1 MENIDDFM
9 KKKMLDEAPGSG
21 RPFEFKEEYWQQAE
35 ALIVADERRKR
46 RRRFIWWW
54 SAGLL
59 LLAFGAG
66 AWWILHISPQP
77 DTIAHQFPAAS
88 QEHFDKQ
95 TDTAYTA
102 FQKTPSNL
110 SQQSNNTAT
119 KAPQPDGTN
128 SALPNS
134 SFNSSINSSTEKNTS
149 SQQTNANLSAKTA
162 SGNKAPQPSPGSTDK
177 SGSSNNSPQ
186 QQTSGAPTVAAGT
199 TDAAGNAASETPGA
213 SPADKQSAAAAMP
226 PLVAPLAV
234 VALLPARPLTPL
246 KHLPPTLPPQAA
258 QPSLPQA
265 QAPAPDRRLHLD
277 VFGLG
282 SIYTPA
288 ASTQRYG
295 AGAGISASWRL
306 GQAWALQAAP
316 MWRMRT
322 MGAFP
327 EVWEPQNT
335 RQLRYSFGYTLEEYS
350 LESMAS
356 HWLEIPVGVQ
366 WRKLPWTVEAGLAP
380 GFLLGVQGRQTHALE
395 GSLEARTSGSQWVRL
410 DDAPFYKNY
419 FAVYAGG
426 RYALGKKLGI
436 GLRVHYLGGDFRRP
450 SSEFTPPRQTFWLDA
465 GLHWTLF

>member
-9 KKKMLDEAPGSG
+9 KKKMLDEAPGGG

-59 LLAFGAG
+59 LLALGAG
-66 AWWILHISPQP
+66 AWWMLHISPQP
-77 DTIAHQFPAAS
+77 DTIAQQMPPAS

-102 FQKTPSNL
+102 FPKTPSNL

-119 KAPQPDGTN
+119 RAPQPEGTN
-128 SALPNS
+128 NATP
-134 SFNSSINSSTEKNTS
+134 NSSINSSPEKNS
-149 SQQTNANLSAKTA
+149 SAQQTNANLSAKTA
-162 SGNKAPQPSPGSTDK
+162 SGKKTPQPSPGSTDK
-177 SGSSNNSPQ
+177 PGSPNNSPRQ
-186 QQTSGAPTVAAGT
+186 QSSDAPTVAAGT
-199 TDAAGNAASETPGA
+199 TGAAGNAASETPGVP
-213 SPADKQSAAAAMP
+213 PADNTAAAASP
-226 PLVAPLAV
+226 VAAPLAV
-234 VALLPARPLTPL
+234 VALLPTRPLTPL
-246 KHLPPTLPPQAA
+246 RHLPPTLPPQKPR
-258 QPSLPQA
+258 PSLPQA
-265 QAPAPDRRLHLD
+265 QAPTPDRRLQLD

-282 SIYTPA
+282 SVYAPT

-335 RQLRYSFGYTLEEYS
+335 RQLRYSFGYTLDEYS
-350 LESMAS
+350 LESTAS

-366 WRKLPWTVEAGLAP
+366 WRKLPWTAEAGLAP
-380 GFLLGVQGRQTHALE
+380 GFLLGVQGRQTHAQE

-436 GLRVHYLGGDFRRP
+436 GLRIHYLGGDFRRP